1 MADFG
6 VLLILGIGVFG
17 GILGAAFFQR
27 FRFPPVVGYITIGL
41 IIGQSGLKLISKTN
55 INEFS
60 PLNDFALGVIGFLVG
75 TELKIPTFKKYGR
88 QLSALLFGEVICS
101 FILVSVGMTFIL
113 KCAYFDWNQSLAMG
127 LIFGAI
133 SSATDPAS
141 TSGFI
146 WENRARGIL
155 SSTVMSLIALDD
167 AVAMA
172 LFGIS
177 LAVCRLLLT
186 EDSGTLTIAFKI
198 ILSIAGALLTGLLL
212 AWILNMLFQ
221 KMSRDK
227 RIVLTMGTLLLAIG
241 ITRKFNLDVILGT
254 MLIGFLLANRSPR
267 RSEEVFKIFKI
278 FASPIYVIFGILIGA
293 RMNLFD
299 TPGWLWFGVIIYVA
313 TRCIGKIYGS
323 RIAAK
328 YTECDEVIQK
338 YSGYCLL
345 SQGGIAAGLAI
356 IASQQIST
364 FTDDSLHLGD
374 TLVYGITSSTL
385 IMQFLAQPFLRKA
398 LNDSGEKDKNVTKE
412 DVINQW
418 HVQDVLHDTD
428 AVNEAA
434 PLMSV
439 MNRFSNEDFL
449 SLPVVNKENAIVGT
463 ISLDNMKELLTDQNS
478 WMWMLTADV
487 MEPVK
492 DTFYL
497 NTPLD
502 EALNIM
508 QTVNIDE
515 APVLKSISDPTL
527 VGVITL
533 PYTRICLSREIL
545 KRQGEVDQS

>member
-1 MADFG
+1 MGDFG

-17 GILGAAFFQR
+17 GILGAAFFQK

-41 IIGQSGLKLISKTN
+41 IIGQSGLKLISTTN
-55 INEFS
+55 MSQFS
-60 PLNDFALGVIGFLVG
+60 SLNDFALGVIGFLVG
-75 TELKIPTFKKYGR
+75 AELKLPTFKKNGR
-88 QLSALLFGEVICS
+88 QLTT
-101 FILVSVGMTFIL
+101 ILVIEVLMSYVLVTLGMTLVLRGF
-113 KCAYFDWNQSLAMG
+113 AFDWYQSLALG

-133 SSATDPAS
+133 SSATDPTS

-167 AVAMA
+167 ALAMA

-198 ILSIAGALLTGLLL
+198 ILSVIGALVTGLLL
-212 AWILNMLFQ
+212 AWILNLLFQ

-241 ITRKFNLDVILGT
+241 FTRQFNLDVILGT
-254 MLIGFLLANRSPR
+254 MLIGFLLANKSPR

-293 RMNLFD
+293 RMNLFE
-299 TPGWLWFGVIIYVA
+299 TPGWLWLGVAVYVGC
-313 TRCIGKIYGS
+313 RCIGKIYGS

-328 YTECDEVIQK
+328 FTNCEEVVQK
-338 YSGYCLL
+338 YTGYCLL

-356 IASQQIST
+356 IASQQIAT
-364 FTDDSLHLGD
+364 FSDTALQLGD

-385 IMQFLAQPFLRKA
+385 IMQFLSLPFLKKA
-398 LNDSGEKDKNVTKE
+398 INESGEKDKNITKE
-412 DVINQW
+412 DVIQQW
-418 HVQDVLHDTD
+418 QVEDVLHDSD

-449 SLPVVNKENAIVGT
+449 SLPVVNKDNVIVGT
-463 ISLDNMKELLTDQNS
+463 ISLDNMKELLTDQSS

-487 MEPVK
+487 MDPVK
-492 DTFYL
+492 DIFYL
-497 NTPLD
+497 DTPLE
-502 EALNIM
+502 EAMSIM

-515 APVLKSISDPTL
+515 APVLKSKTDPTL
-527 VGVITL
+527 AGVITL
-533 PYTRICLSREIL
+533 PYTKIRLSREIL
-545 KRQGEVDQS
+545 KRQGEVDKA